1 MAELQYKIDFA
12 FRHRMLLK
20 AEAENGIPAGTT
32 QLRNAHATPI
42 KPLALFLAEKRAK
55 KSPRAVKAFSVIQ
68 KVIGRLGLL
77 RCCFV
82 ISKQLETRFTLL
94 EGEEMV
100 VLVQRL
106 KEPYS
111 LAPPQSIE
119 EACAEKADPD
129 LLKTDA
135 GPGMSEEKCEGDRGR
150 DHLVVPA
157 DGRVTGHIN
166 RTSQGNR
173 PSKEFF
179 CYRPLGQEALW
190 QNHELQ
196 ALNPQ
201 LQSQLALEFEVQQGV
216 NIDPAAGQDDD
227 NAHGDQGRDVPSVVP
242 LDDVSDEDSSE
253 GMVPADIDSLSTGTH
268 SEDSEQFEDHQQVFT
283 NDKEP
288 YEQYA
293 PAPLPLLSGPQKR
306 KYSPDNS
313 MPQDFDST
321 VQASGVQFQLDEDNT
336 YIFKNKLARLGPEL
350 PLLGNPNLTSLNSTA
365 DINTQ
370 VHKQVE
376 VHPTTQVD
384 ESRLDNPD
392 IELNIVPGL
401 ESLQLQGEV

>member
-68 KVIGRLGLL
+68 KVIGAIRATGGAV
-77 RCCFV
+77 FV
-82 ISKQLETRFTLL
+82 ISKQLETRFTVTPEPKLL

-179 CYRPLGQEALW
+179 CYRLLLAVKNPLGSYRLVGCDSRVLVVEAIW
-190 QNHELQ
+190 K
-196 ALNPQ
+196 
-201 LQSQLALEFEVQQGV
+201 F
-216 NIDPAAGQDDD
+216 D
-227 NAHGDQGRDVPSVVP
+227 
-242 LDDVSDEDSSE
+242 LDST
-253 GMVPADIDSLSTGTH
+253 GMV
-268 SEDSEQFEDHQQVFT
+268 
-283 NDKEP
+283 K
-288 YEQYA
+288 
-293 PAPLPLLSGPQKR
+293 
-306 KYSPDNS
+306 
-313 MPQDFDST
+313 
-321 VQASGVQFQLDEDNT
+321 
-336 YIFKNKLARLGPEL
+336 
-350 PLLGNPNLTSLNSTA
+350 
-365 DINTQ
+365 
-370 VHKQVE
+370 
-376 VHPTTQVD
+376 
-384 ESRLDNPD
+384 
-392 IELNIVPGL
+392 
-401 ESLQLQGEV
+401 